1 MKTNQRTGLTA
12 LLVCVFIVGTSL
24 AYPLVSVTQVSF
36 EGEVETTDLSGFK
49 GTPFT
54 LGDSGS
60 STQAVFSVSN
70 WEASDEPCKTT
81 IGTEDLNNANNDRS
95 FSKALCNSRSPGDEI
110 KLSFE
115 DAGPAGSRAFITG
128 IRVCMNNDQSK
139 VKGLDIRGMK
149 ITDAGALVVPGRVF
163 PCGEATSP
171 NYSATTYC
179 EQPRFV
185 TRPNADQNG
194 GWKKWSACSQGS
206 LATAVVIHYAGGSEP
221 RSLTGI
227 ELKCRKLK
235 VGP

>member
-1 MKTNQRTGLTA
+1 MKMLQSTKIKA
-12 LLVCVFIVGTSL
+12 LLVCFLITGTSL
-24 AYPLVSVTQVSF
+24 AYPRVSVTPVSF
-36 EGEVETTDLSGFK
+36 EGEVETTDLSGFR

-54 LGDSGS
+54 LGDAGS
-60 STQAVFSVSN
+60 STQAVFSITN
-70 WEASDEPCKTT
+70 LEASDEPCKTT
-81 IGTEDLNNANNDRS
+81 IGTEDMNNSSNDRS
-95 FSKALCNSRSPGDEI
+95 FSKVLCGSRSPGDQI

-115 DAGPAGSRAFITG
+115 DTGPAGSRAFITG

-171 NYSATTYC
+171 NYSETIFC

-194 GWKKWSACSQGS
+194 GWKQWAACSPGS
-206 LATAVVIHYAGGSEP
+206 LATAVVVHYAGGSEP

-235 VGP
+235 LGP